1 MANGKNLLPAP
12 RLVLAALVAG
22 ALAGA
27 VAVYVRENHLGN
39 APQPAVAAD
48 SQDEVA
54 CAAKADTA
62 KKIAASATGQVAAL
76 LPADPPQSLKALAFE
91 GADGKP
97 MTLADFAGKEGA
109 GKTLLVNLWA
119 TWCAPCIKEM
129 PTLDALAAREAGK
142 IAVVA
147 IAQDMEPAKVTE
159 FWTKGG
165 YKALK
170 PSLDPKLGFSTTLG
184 ANLPMTILY
193 DADGKEVWRVAGVR
207 EWADAETAKAL
218 AEAS

>member
-1 MANGKNLLPAP
+1 MRVK
-12 RLVLAALVAG
+12 LVPVMLAALVAG
-22 ALAGA
+22 GCDRQSTSAPQGEAAANVATRPDEATGASPDEATGAAPAVEAGA
-27 VAVYVRENHLGN
+27 FDRSRKGEA
-39 APQPAVAAD
+39 AP
-48 SQDEVA
+48 
-54 CAAKADTA
+54 
-62 KKIAASATGQVAAL
+62 AL
-76 LPADPPQSLKALAFE
+76 EFTDP
-91 GADGKP
+91 DGKTV
-97 MTLADFAGKEGA
+97 TLAAFKGKPV
-109 GKTLLVNLWA
+109 LVNLWA

-165 YKALK
+165 YKALR

-193 DADGKEVWRVAGVR
+193 DAGGKEVWRVAGVR